1 MPNATTRIIGG
12 VLITALLAGSIT
24 TLSGCG
30 DSKPKPKPVAP
41 PPPPPP
47 PPPKQI
53 DAGALLQTM
62 RADQRIQFPNEK
74 APGDESVARS
84 VIDLATAIVKGDD
97 KAMGDLLVSTGK
109 DVLDSLTASGA
120 WDDATAK
127 IEAIR
132 VVELAAPGE
141 KPPSFSVSLAVQE
154 PGIAYVMRFS
164 ATLDNGTYKY
174 TGLPGG
180 RLTRTR
186 ANQFDDGKF
195 D

>member
-1 MPNATTRIIGG
+1 MRNATTRIIGG
-12 VLITALLAGSIT
+12 VLIGALLAGSVT

-47 PPPKQI
+47 PPPKQL

-74 APGDESVARS
+74 APSDESVARS
-84 VIDLATAIVKGDD
+84 VIELATAIIKGDD
-97 KAMGDLLVSTGK
+97 KAMGNMLVSTGK
-109 DVLDSLTASGA
+109 DVLDSLTTSGA
-120 WDDATAK
+120 WEEATAK

-132 VVELAAPGE
+132 VVELSAAGD
-141 KPPSFSVSLAVQE
+141 KPQSFTVSYAVQE
-154 PGIAYVMRFS
+154 PGLAYVMRFS

>member
-1 MPNATTRIIGG
+1 MRNATTRIIGG
-12 VLITALLAGSIT
+12 MLIAALLAGSVT

-53 DAGALLQTM
+53 DTGALLQTM

-74 APGDESVARS
+74 APSDEAVAKS

-97 KAMGDLLVSTGK
+97 KAMGNLLISTGK
-109 DVLDSLTASGA
+109 DVLDSLTTSGA
-120 WDDATAK
+120 WEEATAK
-127 IEAIR
+127 IEAVR
-132 VVELAAPGE
+132 VVELTAPGE
-141 KPPSFSVSLAVQE
+141 KPQSFTLSLAVQE
-154 PGIAYVMRFS
+154 PGSAYVMRFT